1 MQPKREDGQM
11 SSFEDRQRGEEAKFA
26 HDAQL
31 RFRAEAR
38 RNKHLA
44 HWASAELGIAEADA
58 IANYVAEVIAAD
70 MAEGGHEDVVRKI
83 RADFEAKG
91 VTIGEAEIR
100 SKINEFEARA
110 RQEILAEG

>member
-1 MQPKREDGQM
+1 M

-44 HWASAELGIAEADA
+44 HWASAEMGVTEADA

-70 MAEGGHEDVVRKI
+70 MAEGGSEDVVRKI
-83 RADFEAKG
+83 RADFEARG
-91 VTIGEAEIR
+91 IATGEAEIR
-100 SKINEFEARA
+100 AKISEFDAKA
-110 RQEILAEG
+110 RQEILAES